1 MSQLLNRIE
10 DEQSLSIQLQKKIKE
25 LQVMCEYVDRLCRER
40 NFVAGVT
47 QFKTYVYNSISNGSN
62 LSFIL

>member
-25 LQVMCEYVDRLCRER
+25 LQVMCDQLCGEK
-40 NFVAGVT
+40 FCWLYDSV
-47 QFKTYVYNSISNGSN
+47 
-62 LSFIL
+62 